1 MASLTYWQGL
11 VQGKCPRCRKGNMYK
26 HSIFNP
32 TKFTDMYTNC
42 PVCDLKFEVEPGF
55 FYGAMYVGYA
65 ISVATIIT
73 VFTAINILYPKA
85 SLSTFIISTVV
96 AIILM
101 IPVNFRYSRIM
112 MLYFFGGVK
121 YEEYIA
127 EKSPTNL

>member
-11 VQGKCPRCRKGNMYK
+11 AQGKCPKCRKGNMYK
-26 HSIFNP
+26 HSIFHP
-32 TKFTDMYTNC
+32 TKFMDMQQNC
-42 PVCDLKFEVEPGF
+42 PVCGFKFEVEPGF

-73 VFTAINILYPKA
+73 VFTAINIVYPKA
-85 SLSTFIISTVV
+85 SLSVFIGATVA
-96 AIILM
+96 AILLM

-121 YEEYIA
+121 YDDKAAEE
-127 EKSPTNL
+127 K

>member
-1 MASLTYWQGL
+1 MTLNYWQAL
-11 VQGKCPRCRKGNMYK
+11 AQGKCPSCRKGNMYK
-26 HSIFNP
+26 YSIFNL
-32 TKFTDMYTNC
+32 TKFTEMHKNC
-42 PVCDLKFEVEPGF
+42 PVCGFKFEIEPGF

-85 SLSTFIISTVV
+85 SLSVFIGSVVV
-96 AIILM
+96 AVLLM

-121 YEEYIA
+121 YKGEVAEEQ
-127 EKSPTNL
+127 